1 MGFSTLDPQLDTVHI
16 ATRTKC
22 LKDPSCKVLIIRLL
36 QLVEI
41 SKAKVEHFE
50 KQVVNNNNDEERQ
63 KLGEKILTLFDA
75 VFAYLA
81 TRTSDFTPRDVADLS
96 KQSFIPCKTR
106 GQVLFYLPSQIFFK
120 SNDATTTSDDD
131 SNGSLT
137 GSLFQQIK
145 YNAFLSLAG
154 VKEEPSLQEIFNL
167 MIEKPDEVLDSLGED
182 KYKAILRRV
191 AANPPFKSITKQ
203 IRQSPFLL
211 GYLVIDEDISSG
223 ESSEEKDKGQKA
235 QYVLAR
241 ADDIYI
247 VDNSF
252 LRRQFSMLVAP
263 MEQTLEEF
271 YNRVG
276 SKYVS
281 QVVKKD
287 YEVQG
292 RTYKDTALT
301 KSMTSRLLE
310 RKPLLLSPT
319 NSSRPL
325 APNAAKILD
334 EAFLEVVQAENI
346 NAKYSFERSSK
357 KVRYVHSYQYDTRL
371 VLFLN
376 FI

>member
-41 SKAKVEHFE
+41 SKAKLEHFE

-106 GQVLFYLPSQIFFK
+106 GQVVFYLPSQIFFK
-120 SNDATTTSDDD
+120 SNDANTTSDVE

-182 KYKAILRRV
+182 KYKALLRRV
-191 AANPPFKSITKQ
+191 ASNPPFKSITKQ

-211 GYLVIDEDISSG
+211 GYLVIDEEISSG
-223 ESSEEKDKGQKA
+223 ESSVDKGQRA

-241 ADDIYI
+241 AEDIYI

-271 YNRVG
+271 YYRVG

-325 APNAAKILD
+325 TPNAAKILD

-357 KVRYVHSYQYDTRL
+357 KVRYVHSYQYDTCL
-371 VLFLN
+371 DLF
-376 FI
+376 

>member
-22 LKDPSCKVLIIRLL
+22 LKDPSCKVLITRLL

-41 SKAKVEHFE
+41 SKAKIEHFD
-50 KQVVNNNNDEERQ
+50 KQVVNNNNDEEQQ
-63 KLGEKILTLFDA
+63 KLGEKIMTLFDA

-81 TRTSDFTPRDVADLS
+81 TRTSDFTPRDGADLS

-106 GQVLFYLPSQIFFK
+106 GQVVFYLPSQIFFK
-120 SNDATTTSDDD
+120 SNDANATSDDD

-167 MIEKPDEVLDSLGED
+167 MTEKPDEVLDSLGED
-182 KYKAILRRV
+182 KYKALLRRV

-211 GYLVIDEDISSG
+211 GYLVIDEEISSG

-281 QVVKKD
+281 QVVKKE

-292 RTYKDTALT
+292 RTYKGTALT
-301 KSMTSRLLE
+301 KSMAARLLE

-334 EAFLEVVQAENI
+334 EAEVVQAENI

-357 KVRYVHSYQYDTRL
+357 KVCSLLQYNIRL
-371 VLFLN
+371 DLFLN

>member
-154 VKEEPSLQEIFNL
+154 VKEEPSLEEIFNL

-211 GYLVIDEDISSG
+211 GYLVIDEEISSG

-241 ADDIYI
+241 AEDIYI

>member
-41 SKAKVEHFE
+41 SKAKIEHFE
-50 KQVVNNNNDEERQ
+50 KQLVNNNDDDERQ
-63 KLGEKILTLFDA
+63 KLGEQIMTLFDA

-96 KQSFIPCKTR
+96 KQSFIPCKAR
-106 GQVLFYLPSQIFFK
+106 GQVVFYLPSQIFFK
-120 SNDATTTSDDD
+120 SKDVNTTSDDD

-145 YNAFLSLAG
+145 YNAFLSLTG

-182 KYKAILRRV
+182 KYKALLRRV
-191 AANPPFKSITKQ
+191 ASNPPFKSITKQ

-211 GYLVIDEDISSG
+211 GYLVIDEEISSG
-223 ESSEEKDKGQKA
+223 ESSDEKNKGQKA

-241 ADDIYI
+241 AEDIFI

-301 KSMTSRLLE
+301 KSMTSRLFE

-334 EAFLEVVQAENI
+334 EASLEVVQAENI

-357 KVRYVHSYQYDTRL
+357 KVRYVLSYQYDTRL
-371 VLFLN
+371 DLFS
-376 FI
+376 ISV